1 MRLGKEQAVMIRQ
14 LVKSR
19 LGEESQVWLF
29 GSRVDDSKRGGDV
42 DLYVESKQPCDLAT
56 KLSLMSEIQRLIG
69 LRKIDLLVKNNS
81 DSERDI
87 FVTAKSEG
95 VCL

>member
-1 MRLGKEQAVMIRQ
+1 MRLGKEQAATIRQ
-14 LVKSR
+14 LVKNR

-29 GSRVDDSKRGGDV
+29 GSRVDDSKRGGDL
-42 DLYVESKQPCDLAT
+42 DLYVESKQPCDLSI
-56 KLSLMSEIQRLIG
+56 KLSLMSEIQRSIG
-69 LRKIDLLVKNNS
+69 LRKVDLLVKNEG
-81 DSERDI
+81 DPEREV